1 MFDIQVC
8 DNGARV
14 IRDALRLYKKQ
25 WPGGHPQE
33 QQDIEF
39 LEMQF
44 TKMVLEST
52 VDAWLPKHGTGLRF
66 ILYEL
71 MSNIV
76 IRYIANA
83 KKKADNYKVD
93 ALRYRGV
100 VYKQLIKWS
109 TMPAKKRA
117 QTMQSDKV
125 KASVT
130 PVAPSDSPVVFKRC
144 GHCGDKKPEC
154 RKQKKCLKGL
164 L

>member
-1 MFDIQVC
+1 MFDVQVS
-8 DNGARV
+8 DGAARI
-14 IRDALRLYKKQ
+14 IRDALRMYKQQ

-33 QQDIEF
+33 QTDIEF

-44 TKMVLEST
+44 TRMVLEAAM
-52 VDAWLPKHGTGLRF
+52 DAWLPKHGTGLRF

-117 QTMQSDKV
+117 QSMQSDKV
-125 KASVT
+125 KAYVT
-130 PVAPSDSPVVFKRC
+130 PLMPGDNQVVFKRC
-144 GHCGDKKPEC
+144 GQCGDKKPEC